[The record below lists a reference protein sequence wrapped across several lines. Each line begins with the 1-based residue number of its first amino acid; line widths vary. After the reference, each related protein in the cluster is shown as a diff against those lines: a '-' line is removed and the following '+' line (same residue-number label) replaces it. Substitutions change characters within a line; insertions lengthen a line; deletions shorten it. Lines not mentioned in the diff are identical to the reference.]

1 MPEFRR
7 AIVIEPFMPG
17 VPNSSIQ
24 FEKGCERPSTK
35 SALFTSGSGSLSL
48 AKLIQIDF
56 FLILFR
62 RCVLCRFR
70 VPALCALRNITFSYI
85 TYLFCHYGHEVSKE
99 PSLETLKP
107 QDTNWVK
114 KISWQ
119 EQGRRSKQCCITSN
133 R

>member
-56 FLILFR
+56 FDLLYLSDRKPWLSYEEPNSLI
-62 RCVLCRFR
+62 
-70 VPALCALRNITFSYI
+70 
-85 TYLFCHYGHEVSKE
+85 K
-99 PSLETLKP
+99 
-107 QDTNWVK
+107 D
-114 KISWQ
+114 
-119 EQGRRSKQCCITSN
+119 
-133 R
+133 